1 MPTNIS
7 YNSKNLKVSVGSVS
21 KITGGVEMTDSQQTS
36 LVEVTGKTVTILRRA
51 GELAEEATRGGSQ

>member
-21 KITGGVEMTDSQQTS
+21 KITGG
-36 LVEVTGKTVTILRRA
+36 RRDD
-51 GELAEEATRGGSQ
+51 